1 VSDLLLRLI
10 NSPSLRLGQE
20 GVELGFVHALPP
32 WAWALVMLA
41 SAFFGWL
48 GYRRLEGPAPARAAL
63 GALRGGLI
71 LLIAV
76 LICQPRLIKTSETV
90 EKDWVLVLIDRS
102 ASLSVADAPPLGPGS
117 ADAGPEARERQLRS
131 LLESA
136 APTFRQLGA
145 ERVLV
150 WLGFDASAYELPVSK
165 ETGTP
170 SLAEPTGRRTDLNRA
185 IEQALRKSAAR
196 PLAGVVVFSDGR
208 AVEPPARSL
217 LRRLEAEKVP
227 VFTVA
232 LGSPTSLPDLSVR
245 RVEAPRTGFVKDSV
259 PVQVELERSGP
270 PAAQGESA
278 IVELIDEATG
288 AVMDARPLVWDQAG
302 PAGPAGT
309 AGTADSGEQIK
320 RLTLR
325 STAAIAG
332 SGKWNVRIRPAPG
345 SPADMVASN
354 NASDFSIDLLDR
366 PLRVAYFDGY
376 PRWEYRYIK
385 NLLVREE
392 SISSVVMLLAPGR
405 RYLQEGTV
413 ILDSLPRTGEEWAKF
428 DVIILGDLWPGVFTR
443 EQLELLKQRV
453 SIAGAG
459 LIFIG
464 GEGSTPGAWRTTP
477 LADLLPFALS
487 ESLAGGTAGLERFDG
502 PVTLAPTPGADRL
515 GVLRLSDQPDE
526 KSQLYWPPELSDP
539 SAGWSQLYFVQRI
552 DPATLKP
559 AAETLAIARPVSGNQ
574 PASPAVLSMRYG
586 AGRVLYVATDEIWRW
601 RYGRGE
607 RLPERFWIQMVRLLG
622 RESVS
627 RSGRPAIIEVL
638 PERAEVDQPVRVQL
652 TLTDQALIESAPPT
666 IKVRIAPGGGGREG
680 DGPQVTE
687 LTLTAEATR
696 SGDAAA
702 SRVGGTRVYATTWVP
717 TQPGRFVASSTDP
730 ALSGSAA
737 PTGDVSTRVE
747 VWQPDDELRRPQT
760 DHALLAALSQA
771 TGGQALTA
779 SQLSQLPRLLPSRS
793 VKLAGDPE
801 VHTLWDTPLALLLVL
816 LLLTLEWVGRRLLH
830 LA

>member
-1 VSDLLLRLI
+1 MNELLSRLL

-20 GVELGFVHALPP
+20 GVELGFVHELPP
-32 WAWALVMLA
+32 WAWALIVLG
-41 SAFFGWL
+41 SALFGWL
-48 GYRRLEGPAPARAAL
+48 GYRRLEGSVPARATL
-63 GALRGGLI
+63 GTLRGLVI

-76 LICQPRLIKTSETV
+76 LICQPRLVKLSETI
-90 EKDWVLVLIDRS
+90 EKDWVLVLVDRS
-102 ASLSVADAPPLGPGS
+102 ASLTVADASGP
-117 ADAGPEARERQLRS
+117 AGTRPEPREQQLRS

-150 WLGFDASAYELPVSK
+150 WLGFDASAYELPVSR

-170 SLAEPTGRRTDLNRA
+170 SLAEPAGRRTDLNRA

-196 PLAGVVVFSDGR
+196 PLAGVVLFSDGR

-227 VFTVA
+227 IFTVA

-245 RVEAPRTGFVKDSV
+245 RVEAPRTGFVKDAV

-270 PAAQGESA
+270 PVAPGEAAV
-278 IVELIDEATG
+278 VELVDEATG
-288 AVMDARPLVWDQAG
+288 TVMDSRPLVWDEGGVAG
-302 PAGPAGT
+302 AG
-309 AGTADSGEQIK
+309 SGEQVK

-332 SGKWNVRIRPAPG
+332 SGKWNVRVRPAPG
-345 SPADMVASN
+345 SPGDMVDSN

-392 SISSVVMLLAPGR
+392 SIASVVMLLAPGR

-413 ILDSLPRTGEEWAKF
+413 ILDSLPRTGEEWAKY
-428 DVIILGDLWPGVFTR
+428 DVVILGDLWPGVFTR

-453 SIAGAG
+453 SVGGAG
-459 LIFIG
+459 LIFVG

-477 LADLLPFALS
+477 LTDLLPFALS

-502 PVTLAPTPGADRL
+502 PVTISPTPGADRL

-526 KSQLYWPPELSDP
+526 KTQLYWPPELSDP
-539 SAGWSQLYFVQRI
+539 AAGWSQLYFVQRI
-552 DPATLKP
+552 DPASLKP
-559 AAETLAIARPVSGNQ
+559 AAEALAIARPISGDQ
-574 PASPAVLSMRYG
+574 PPSAAVLSMRYG

-652 TLTDQALIESAPPT
+652 TLADQALVESAPPT
-666 IKVRIAPGGGGREG
+666 IKVRIAPVGGEREG
-680 DGPQVTE
+680 APAIE
-687 LTLTAEATR
+687 LTLTAEAGR
-696 SGDAAA
+696 SGDPAA
-702 SRVGGTRVYATTWVP
+702 SRAGTTRVYATTWVP
-717 TQPGRFVASSTDP
+717 TQPGRFIASSTDP
-730 ALSGSAA
+730 ALSASTAPAA
-737 PTGDVSTRVE
+737 DVSTRVE

-760 DHALLAALSQA
+760 DHALLSALSQA

-779 SQLSQLPRLLPSRS
+779 AELSQLPKLLPSRS
-793 VKLAGDPE
+793 VKLAGEPE